1 MSWRDIPDTELA
13 EDKFLA
19 ASTLRDLRDN
29 VPALAEG
36 AQGAPRIQTAAL
48 ANSAVT
54 APKLA
59 SGAGERDW
67 VLARTAAAGVGAV
80 GTYALLRLDVYAVA
94 HPGDIRPGSDL
105 RYSSGEGSS
114 VGNTVPGSWRCMGY
128 AFVDSSG
135 GGASPA
141 TLWLRVS

>member
-1 MSWRDIPDTELA
+1 MSYRDIPDTELA

-36 AQGAPRIQTAAL
+36 APGAPRIQTAAL

-67 VLARTAAAGVGAV
+67 VLARTAAADVGAI
-80 GTYALLRLDVYAVA
+80 GTYALMRLSTVTSAG
-94 HPGDIRPGSDL
+94 PGEIRPGSSL
-105 RYSSGEGSS
+105 RYSSGDAAGATP
-114 VGNTVPGSWRCMGY
+114 NTAPGSWRCMGY
-128 AFVDSSG
+128 IQNDRDQ
-135 GGASPA
+135 A